1 METKYNKNI
10 LVRKIFNLPLGLNIA
25 YDVVRVLF
33 IFKLTKFYI
42 KENNLTAKVSHIHW
56 YPTQMAADL
65 FSFKNRSLI
74 CLNKHK

>member
-25 YDVVRVLF
+25 NDVARVLF

-56 YPTQMAADL
+56 
-65 FSFKNRSLI
+65 
-74 CLNKHK
+74 